1 MANVTQLKH
10 LEHLEDEM
18 LNYGVEGCKAAVGF
32 LQELRKMLGCDNSTG
47 YMQTKWD
54 GAPSIVC
61 GKDPANG
68 LFFVGTKSVFNKTE
82 PKICYSHE
90 DIDNYYQGE
99 LNDKL
104 KKSFD
109 HLSQLDIK
117 GVIQGDLLYT
127 ETPPIVTMGGKVCY
141 KFKPNTITYCVEK
154 NTEMG
159 KKVGHS
165 DMGIVFHTRYSGP
178 TIATMTAGFGVDVSG
193 MQNNKL
199 VAVFSSAFSNVNGIA
214 NLTPTELSSVKND
227 IRMAKTNLLRSK
239 TFLNAIG
246 GGTKP
251 FSYAAMFKK
260 YINILV
266 RNNSIP
272 ASAEAMAKG
281 YIYYVEKEFG
291 KEIAKKKSEKG
302 KETWKKQKQE
312 NLTYLN
318 SNKSVI
324 FSALTLSLI
333 HI

>member
-1 MANVTQLKH
+1 MSKNTH
-10 LEHLEDEM
+10 LEHLEDDIFNDGYNGALNGINFLNSLVDM
-18 LNYGVEGCKAAVGF
+18 LT
-32 LQELRKMLGCDNSTG
+32 TG
-47 YMQTKWD
+47 KGGNNTKVTVKWD
-54 GAPSIVC
+54 GAPAVIC
-61 GKDPANG
+61 GTDPELD

-154 NTEMG
+154 DTVMG

-165 DMGIVFHTRYSGP
+165 DIGIVFHTRYTGTS
-178 TIATMTAGFGVDVSG
+178 ISTMTAGFGVDVSG

-199 VAVFSSAFSNVNGIA
+199 VAVFSSAFSNVNGVA

-266 RNNSIP
+266 RQNSIP
-272 ASAEAMAKG
+272 DSAEKMAKG

-291 KEIAKKKSEKG
+291 KEIDKKKSEKG
-302 KETWKKQKQE
+302 KETWQKQK
-312 NLTYLN
+312 
-318 SNKSVI
+318 
-324 FSALTLSLI
+324 LSLI